1 MNNQSMIND
10 EKIQAIDFFHDF
22 IIYLK
27 YLETQP
33 IKRTITGNISLKDI
47 QEMTKLFREQEV
59 FEEYK
64 KFGWKITTEPQIQF
78 LHQIKIIAEVMRLT
92 YKRKGKIL
100 LSKNGKGYLQNINST
115 TQYWNMVL
123 YFWKRVNW
131 EYFTPTS
138 RINNLSVVDILQERQ
153 NIIWQALFKKGE
165 TWIDF
170 SAFCQTLMNYF
181 SLNSHYDDEEHGE
194 FFLHLDIELALI
206 KRNLALFGCVEY
218 EEEKNEHMLER
229 IIRIKPTK
237 LGLFMF
243 QKALYESYL

>member
-1 MNNQSMIND
+1 MNNHPIVN
-10 EKIQAIDFFHDF
+10 EKEIKIIDFFHDF

-27 YLETQP
+27 YLEKQP
-33 IKRTITGNISLKDI
+33 IKRTITGNVSLKDI
-47 QEMTKLFREQEV
+47 QEMAKQFREQKI

-64 KFGWKITTEPQIQF
+64 SFGWKITTEPQIQF
-78 LHQIKIIAEVMRLT
+78 LHQIKIIAEVMHLT

-100 LSKNGKGYLQNINST
+100 LSKNGKGYLQNISST

-131 EYFTPTS
+131 EYFTPT
-138 RINNLSVVDILQERQ
+138 RQINDVSAVDILQEKQ
-153 NIIWQALFKKGE
+153 NIIWQALLKKGE

-170 SAFCQTLMNYF
+170 SAFCQTLVNYF
-181 SLNSHYDDEEHGE
+181 NLNSYYDDEEHGE

-206 KRNLALFGCVEY
+206 KRNLALFGCIEY
-218 EEEKNEHMLER
+218 EEEKKEHELER

-237 LGLFMF
+237 VGLFMF
-243 QKALYESYL
+243 TKALYESYL